1 MLTDDESTPT
11 QQELASE
18 AALEGKDSKTRHL
31 ILWGGLALVLF
42 VVLSLASWGY
52 IWYMQ
57 VQAGS
62 NLASQVTVACKD
74 GTLAPKDD
82 LCTQAKAVEKVVEEG
97 PPGPVGGEGQQ
108 GKKGDTGERGPG
120 PTAAQ
125 VNQAVATWCS
135 GGRCIGKP
143 TTAQVLAAVTTIC
156 ANGACDGPPGTDG
169 TNGTDGNDGVDGQN
183 ATPEQIATAVAA
195 YCADDNCR
203 GAKGDK
209 GDKGE
214 PGTSAYPFS
223 FTFTIPSRNP
233 INPDRTYECQMT
245 EPGTVEEC
253 ILTEETTGGGTP

>member
-11 QQELASE
+11 QQELATE
-18 AALEGKDSKTRHL
+18 AAQEGKDSKTRHL
-31 ILWGGLALVLF
+31 ILWGGIALVVF
-42 VVLSLASWGY
+42 IVLSLGSWGY

-74 GTLAPKDD
+74 GTLSPTDD
-82 LCTQAKAVEKVVEEG
+82 LCTQAKVVEKVVEEG
-97 PPGPVGGEGQQ
+97 PPGPGGAEGQK
-108 GKKGDTGERGPG
+108 GEKGDTGERGPG

-143 TTAQVLAAVTTIC
+143 TTAQVLAAVATIC
-156 ANGACDGPPGTDG
+156 AGGTCDGTDG
-169 TNGTDGNDGVDGQN
+169 TNGENGDPGVDGQN

-233 INPDRTYECQMT
+233 VEPDRTYECQMA
-245 EPGTVEEC
+245 EPGVAEEC
-253 ILTEETTGGGTP
+253 TLTEETTGEGNP